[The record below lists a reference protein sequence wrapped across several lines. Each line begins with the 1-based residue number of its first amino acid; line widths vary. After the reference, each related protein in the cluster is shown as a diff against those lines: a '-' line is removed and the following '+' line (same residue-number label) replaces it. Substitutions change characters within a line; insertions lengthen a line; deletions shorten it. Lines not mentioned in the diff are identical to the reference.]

1 MPLIPFLLSWALSA
15 TAIPAIL
22 FYSHKKGLFDKV
34 NERKIHNGNIPR
46 LGGVGIAFSFT
57 VTIAILIVWKYT
69 GIDSL
74 NDQFSLFPTVISGA
88 MLFLL
93 GLIDDIKDIR
103 ALYKLL
109 VQLVVGVFLI
119 AYGFRF
125 RVIMVPWGDGTFEL
139 GILSYPITLLWI
151 IGITNAINLID
162 GIDGLAGGLS
172 AIAASV
178 FGIFFWAN
186 GSIVSAQIC
195 FTLAGAILGFL
206 IFNLP
211 PASIFMGDCG
221 SLFIGFLL
229 SLLPLLGQHTTNI
242 EIGLVSASTV
252 LAIPIFDTFMA
263 IYRRRKANVSFFT
276 ADKGHFHHILMNYN
290 NSNWKTLA
298 SIYAITIFLSVI
310 ALSSLYAKPITS
322 FSLKIVALFA
332 VFIFFLFVNRKEVFM
347 HKAEGK
353 Q

>member
-1 MPLIPFLLSWALSA
+1 M
-15 TAIPAIL
+15 
-22 FYSHKKGLFDKV
+22 FYSHKRGLFDKV
-34 NERKIHNGNIPR
+34 NDRKMHNGNIPR

-57 VTIAILIVWKYT
+57 VTIVLLIVWKYV

-74 NDQFSLFPTVISGA
+74 NDQFSLLPIVISGSVI
-88 MLFLL
+88 FLL
-93 GLIDDIKDIR
+93 GLIDDLKDLR
-103 ALYKLL
+103 ALYKFL
-109 VQLVVGVFLI
+109 VQLAVGVFLI

-125 RVIMVPWGDGTFEL
+125 RIIMVPWGDGTFEL
-139 GILSYPITLLWI
+139 GLLSYPITLLWI

-172 AIAASV
+172 IIAASV
-178 FGIFFWAN
+178 FGIFFWVN
-186 GSIVSAQIC
+186 GSLVSAQIC

-229 SLLPLLGQHTTNI
+229 SLLPLLGQHTTSV
-242 EIGLVSASTV
+242 EIGLVSASTI
-252 LAIPIFDTFMA
+252 LAITIFDTLMA
-263 IYRRRKANVSFFT
+263 IYRRKKANVSFFT
-276 ADKGHFHHILMNYN
+276 ADKGHLHHILMNYN

-298 SIYAITIFLSVI
+298 SIYGITISLSVI
-310 ALSSLYAKPITS
+310 ALSSLYSKPIIS
-322 FSLKIVALFA
+322 FSLKILALFA
-332 VFIFFLFVNRKEVFM
+332 VLIFFLFVNREKLFIQ
-347 HKAEGK
+347 KAEGK

>member
-22 FYSHKKGLFDKV
+22 FYSHKKGLYDKV

-57 VTIAILIVWKYT
+57 VTIGLLIVWKY
-69 GIDSL
+69 GKIHVL
-74 NDQFSLFPTVISGA
+74 NEQFSLLPIIISGTVI
-88 MLFLL
+88 FLL
-93 GLIDDIKDIR
+93 GLIDDLKDLR
-103 ALYKLL
+103 ALYKFL

-119 AYGFRF
+119 AWGFRF
-125 RVIMVPWGDGTFEL
+125 RIIMVPWGDGTLEL
-139 GILSYPITLLWI
+139 GVLSYPITLLWI

-178 FGIFFWAN
+178 FGIFFWVNA
-186 GSIVSAQIC
+186 SMVSAQIC
-195 FTLAGAILGFL
+195 FALAGAILGFL

-229 SLLPLLGQHTTNI
+229 SLLPLLGQHDSRV
-242 EIGLVSASTV
+242 EIGLISASTI
-252 LAIPIFDTFMA
+252 LAIPIFDTLMA
-263 IYRRRKANVSFFT
+263 IYRRKKANISFFT
-276 ADKGHFHHILMNYN
+276 ADKGHLHHILLNYN
-290 NSNWKTLA
+290 NSNWKTLV
-298 SIYAITIFLSVI
+298 SIYGITISLSMI
-310 ALSSLYAKPITS
+310 ALSSLYAKPMTS
-322 FSLKIVALFA
+322 FSLKMLALLA
-332 VFIFFLFVNRKEVFM
+332 VFLFFLYINREKLFVQKPVRKE
-347 HKAEGK
+347 
-353 Q
+353 